1 MGSRRFAPT
10 ADASIQNIS
19 GLAQGTYRALCDTLS
34 ARQTGRTGCT
44 ITVASRHM
52 KRREFITLIG
62 GAVAVW
68 PLAARAQA
76 TKVMRIGFLR
86 QAGPHEKQFNAFRDG
101 LRAAGYVE
109 GQNIVIEQRY
119 AAGAYERLSGLA
131 TELVRLNADVI
142 VVDGTAAAKAC
153 KDATSTI
160 PVVFA
165 LALDPVVDGLASSFA
180 QPGGNLTGLTMAVGY
195 GLAGKR
201 LELFKDITQGLS
213 RVAVLR
219 NPGNPTQIA
228 YMRETERAASALG
241 LEVRAFDAQ
250 GPTDLSEAFM
260 AMADWPA
267 DGLVTL
273 ADAML
278 FTQRERVV
286 EFALKS
292 KLPGV
297 HPEAEFVA
305 AGGLA
310 SYGPSLPDLFRRAAS
325 YVDKILKGAKA
336 GDLPIEQ
343 PTKFELAINL
353 KTAQALGLTIS
364 REFQLRADEVIE

>member
-1 MGSRRFAPT
+1 MR
-10 ADASIQNIS
+10 
-19 GLAQGTYRALCDTLS
+19 
-34 ARQTGRTGCT
+34 
-44 ITVASRHM
+44 
-52 KRREFITLIG
+52 RREFITLLG
-62 GAVAVW
+62 GAAAGW

-76 TKVMRIGFLR
+76 TKVTRIGFLR

-180 QPGGNLTGLTMAVGY
+180 HPGGNLTGLTMAVGY

-201 LELFKDITQGLS
+201 LELFRDITQGLS

-260 AMADWPA
+260 AMANWPA

-286 EFALKS
+286 ELALKS